1 MQRAGLVRVSSMTA
15 VCEAPRADR
24 ESVHL
29 SLGEPP
35 WKTHLLYT
43 CEHLATKPR
52 LKVYERGGTRAMRQ
66 CLECGRKVGNFI
78 AVAGVSE
85 PWDDELEQAVLQ
97 EYERAK
103 EGWENNRKSAW
114 ESATDDVNSRWWQ
127 EYERYLRT
135 SVWAVKRELVMKR
148 CQGVCEA
155 CGQRRAEHVHHL
167 KYPEVFGL
175 EPLWD
180 LRAVC
185 VPCHKLIHP
194 HME

>member
-15 VCEAPRADR
+15 VCEAPRTDR
-24 ESVHL
+24 ESVRL

-43 CEHLATKPR
+43 CEHLATKAR
-52 LKVYERGGTRAMRQ
+52 LKVYERGGTRAIRQ
-66 CLECGRKVGNFI
+66 CLECGSKVGNFI
-78 AVAGVSE
+78 AVSGVSE
-85 PWDDELEQAVLQ
+85 PWDDELEQAVRHD
-97 EYERAK
+97 YEREK
-103 EGWENNRKSAW
+103 EGWENLRKSAW
-114 ESATDDVNSRWWQ
+114 ESLADDVNSRWWQ

-155 CGQRRAEHVHHL
+155 CGQRRAEHVHHV